1 MNALRT
7 DAAPDALLGEF
18 ALARSDLSAALAVL
32 DRKDTPAARREV
44 AECRARIDALLDAW
58 NAGVRVPL

>member
-1 MNALRT
+1 MDALRT
-7 DAAPDALLGEF
+7 EAAPDVLRVEF

-32 DRKDTPAARREV
+32 RRKDTPAARREV
-44 AECRARIDALLDAW
+44 AECRARIDRILDAW

>member
-1 MNALRT
+1 MDALRT
-7 DAAPDALLGEF
+7 DAAPEPLLVEF

-32 DRKDTPAARREV
+32 RRKDTPAARHEV
-44 AECRARIDALLDAW
+44 AECRARIDRILDAW